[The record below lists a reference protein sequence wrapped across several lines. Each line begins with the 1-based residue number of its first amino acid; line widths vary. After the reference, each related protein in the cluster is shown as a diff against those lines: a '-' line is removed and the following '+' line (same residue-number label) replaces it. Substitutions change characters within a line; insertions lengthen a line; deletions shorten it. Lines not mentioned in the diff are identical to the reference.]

1 MIWLALL
8 DARVGF
14 SKIHTRVLR
23 QEEDLPV
30 PIQQVVRL
38 LVINILV
45 VEGPALAKTSWLKP
59 LGQGL
64 WEFRI
69 GGNVNSVLKRAGVQ
83 SITSFGNQKL
93 LIRVFCAFESD
104 VVLLIGCYNKLK
116 FSGGRP
122 QSLAITR
129 ARKVLLTFREGR

>member
-1 MIWLALL
+1 MPEPYSAKYT
-8 DARVGF
+8 
-14 SKIHTRVLR
+14 SEYLR

-30 PIQQVVRL
+30 LIQQVVRL
-38 LVINILV
+38 LVINILITG
-45 VEGPALAKTSWLKP
+45 GPALAKTTWLKP

-69 GGNVNSVLKRAGVQ
+69 GGNVDSVLKRAGVE
-83 SITSFGNQKL
+83 SSSRLGSQKL
-93 LIRVFCAFESD
+93 LIRVFCAFEAD
-104 VVLLIGCYNKLK
+104 GILLIGCYNKLR
-116 FSGGRP
+116 FGGGRA

>member
-1 MIWLALL
+1 LL

>member
-1 MIWLALL
+1 MPDSVSA
-8 DARVGF
+8 
-14 SKIHTRVLR
+14 KYTREYLR

-30 PIQQVVRL
+30 LIQQVVRL
-38 LVINILV
+38 LVINLLV
-45 VEGPALAKTSWLKP
+45 VGGPALAKTTWLKP

-83 SITSFGNQKL
+83 STTSFGYQKL
-93 LIRVFCAFESD
+93 LIRVFCAFDPEG
-104 VVLLIGCYNKLK
+104 VLLIGCYNKLK
-116 FSGGRP
+116 FGGGRP

>member
-1 MIWLALL
+1 MPESVSA
-8 DARVGF
+8 
-14 SKIHTRVLR
+14 KYTREYLR

-45 VEGPALAKTSWLKP
+45 VGGPGLAKTSWLKP

-83 SITSFGNQKL
+83 STTSFGNQKL